1 MNISEPSTG
10 ARIAAAP
17 TRVSTI
23 PGSALLREYWELT
36 KPRLSFL
43 SVITA
48 VVGYLAANPPRDWGV
63 LVALLLGTSFAAGAA
78 GALNQWMER
87 EADGK
92 MARTRTRP
100 LPSGAVSPSQ
110 ALVFGLAL
118 ATVGLAILWFGTN
131 PLATVLTA
139 AILIAY
145 LLAYTPMKQ
154 WTPWCTLV
162 GAIPGAL
169 PPLVGWAAATGQL
182 DALGWILFGI
192 LFAWQIPHFMAIAWM
207 YRKDYA
213 AGGMVMATLTD
224 STGRSAAI
232 QSVVFAWAL
241 VALAVSPVFF
251 GLASWYF
258 YLPLALI
265 SSGWL
270 AFRSHGFLRGLPAD
284 APARKLFLAT
294 VFYLPIPLAALV
306 LDRWL
311 F

>member
-1 MNISEPSTG
+1 MNISDSTTG
-10 ARIAAAP
+10 ARVATAP
-17 TRVSTI
+17 SRILNFAGAGV
-23 PGSALLREYWELT
+23 LREYWELT

-48 VVGYLAANPPRDWGV
+48 VVGYLVANQPRDWGV
-63 LVALLLGTSFAAGAA
+63 LLALLLGTSLAAGAA

-87 EADGK
+87 EADK
-92 MARTRTRP
+92 RMARTRSRP
-100 LPSGAVSPSQ
+100 LPSGAVSPSS
-110 ALVFGLAL
+110 ALLFGIILAVL
-118 ATVGLAILWFGTN
+118 GLGILWFGTN
-131 PLATVLTA
+131 PLATVLTL
-139 AILIAY
+139 AILLSY

-162 GAIPGAL
+162 GAVPGAL

-182 DALGWILFGI
+182 GALGWILFGI

-207 YRKDYA
+207 YRRDYA

-224 STGRSAAI
+224 ATGRSAAR
-232 QSVVFAWAL
+232 QSVAFAWAL
-241 VALAVSPVFF
+241 LALAVLPVAM
-251 GLASWYF
+251 GMASWFF
-258 YLPLALI
+258 YLPVAGV

-270 AFRSHGFLRGLPAD
+270 VIKAHGFLRGLPAD
-284 APARKLFLAT
+284 PPARHLFLAT
-294 VFYLPIPLAALV
+294 VLYLPIPLAALV